1 MTPRRY
7 PFDSF
12 WRDFDDMFTD
22 MEHRF
27 TAMMERLEPEKSL
40 SIPRFPGRMLPA
52 LRGEFS
58 VDVREH
64 EDEVIVVAD
73 LPGVQ
78 KDDIQ
83 VSLLDSR
90 NLEILSKREKETEE
104 KGEGGYYVRE
114 RLFGSMRR
122 RVVLPAETTDRDA
135 RATFN
140 NGVLEIRLRK
150 KEVSVEKQIP
160 ISE

>member
-1 MTPRRY
+1 MTPRRHL
-7 PFDSF
+7 FDSL
-12 WRDFDDMFTD
+12 WKDFDEMLAD
-22 MEHRF
+22 MEQRF
-27 TAMMERLEPEKSL
+27 TAMMERLEPEKNL
-40 SIPRFPGRMLPA
+40 SIPKFPGRMLPA

-78 KDDIQ
+78 KEDIR

-90 NLEILSKREKETEE
+90 TLEILSKRDKETEE

-114 RLFGSMRR
+114 RLYGSIRR
-122 RVVLPAETTDRDA
+122 RIVLPVDTSDAGA
-135 RATFN
+135 RASFT
-140 NGVLEIRLRK
+140 NGVLEVRLRK
-150 KEVSVEKQIP
+150 KAPTKEKQIQ
-160 ISE
+160 IAE

>member
-1 MTPRRY
+1 MTSRRY
-7 PFDSF
+7 PFDSLV
-12 WRDFDDMFTD
+12 RDFDYLLAD
-22 MEHRF
+22 MERRF
-27 TAMMERLEPEKSL
+27 TAMMDRLEPEKSI
-40 SIPRFPGRMLPA
+40 SIPRFPARLMPA

-58 VDVREH
+58 VDVREQ
-64 EDEVIVVAD
+64 EREVIVVAD

-90 NLEILSKREKETEE
+90 TIEILSKREKETKSNE
-104 KGEGGYYVRE
+104 GGGYYVRE

-122 RVVLPAETTDRDA
+122 RLILPADTTDSGA

-140 NGVLEIRLRK
+140 NGVLEIRLQK
-150 KEVSVEKQIP
+150 KTATEKQIP